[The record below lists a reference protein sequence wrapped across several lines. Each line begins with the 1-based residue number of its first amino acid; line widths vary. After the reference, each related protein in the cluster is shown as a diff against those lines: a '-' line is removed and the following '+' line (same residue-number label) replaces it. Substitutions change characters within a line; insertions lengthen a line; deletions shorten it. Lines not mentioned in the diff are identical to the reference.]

1 MKKLIGGWVLGM
13 LIITSSISFAQ
24 ETGKEI
30 TDRLKKLED
39 KMISVDIHGF
49 VDTYYSYNFNKP
61 DSNLN
66 GLSNFDFRHNDF
78 SLSLAELV
86 ISKSTSESVPVGFR
100 IDLDFGETTDFVH
113 CGPAFSCPSGHPEA
127 PYKNIQQAYVTW
139 ATPIGLTFDMG
150 KFVTHMG
157 FEVIESKD
165 NWNYTRSLLFC
176 CAIPYYHSGVRANY
190 AISDLFFVNGYV
202 YNGWNDVVETNG
214 MKTYGAQI
222 GITPIKM
229 LPIVLN
235 WIGPETVDTVYE
247 KRNVFDAI
255 ATLNLSDTLSF
266 AVNYDYG
273 TQKSLAAGTAGDTQ
287 TYSGIAGYARAAMGN
302 NAVAVRYEYVSDK
315 DNVMFAT
322 AAGGA
327 KVQEVTVTGET
338 KVGGNLLLRLE
349 YRHDM
354 ADKDIFEKEGATVTD
369 KQDRVVAG
377 IVYSF

>member
-13 LIITSSISFAQ
+13 LILSSSISFAQ

-30 TDRLKKLED
+30 TDRIKKLED
-39 KMISVDIHGF
+39 RMISVDIHGF
-49 VDTYYSYNFNKP
+49 VDTYYGYNFNRP
-61 DSNLN
+61 DSRLN

-78 SLSLAELV
+78 SVNLAELV
-86 ISKSTSESVPVGFR
+86 ISKSTSDTVPVGFR

-113 CGPAFSCPSGHPEA
+113 CATFSCPSGHPEA

-139 ATPIGLTFDMG
+139 ATPIGLTLDAG

-176 CAIPYYHSGVRANY
+176 CAIPYYHAGVRANY
-190 AISDLFFVNGYV
+190 TVSDLLFVNGYV
-202 YNGWNDVVETNG
+202 YNGWNNVIENNG
-214 MKTYGAQI
+214 LKTYGAQI
-222 GITPIKM
+222 GVTPIKM

-235 WIGPETVDTVYE
+235 WIGPETVSGLYE
-247 KRNVFDAI
+247 KRHVFDLI
-255 ATLNLSDTLSF
+255 GTLNLSDTLSF

-322 AAGGA
+322 AAGGS